1 MTVGVFLPEG
11 IEAEV
16 CADTRQVGGHHYA
29 GKAVQPWDAMRAWM
43 TPEQFEGYLRGNVI
57 KYIARYPDKNGIE
70 DVKKAQHYMEKLL
83 EVLAEID
90 AQEAKWA

>member
-1 MTVGVFLPEG
+1 MNQQFPEP
-11 IEAEV
+11 IV
-16 CADTRQVGGHHYA
+16 TADARQVGGHHYA
-29 GKAVQPWDAMRAWM
+29 AKAVQPWDAMRAWM

-90 AQEAKWA
+90 AQEAK